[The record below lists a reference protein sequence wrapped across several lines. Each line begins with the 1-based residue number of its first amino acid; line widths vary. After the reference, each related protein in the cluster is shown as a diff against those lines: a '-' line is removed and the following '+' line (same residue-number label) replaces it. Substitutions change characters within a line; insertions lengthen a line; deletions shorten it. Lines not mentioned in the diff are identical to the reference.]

1 MIYSYSKRSPL
12 AAYSSLSI
20 AFFIAA
26 IATIS
31 CSQSGSENRSGGGLG
46 KSSGGTCSAQPALEA
61 NLTGGCRIRM
71 VTPGNCAEVDLS
83 KGQVSEFA
91 WTTDGTGCETPFK
104 IMAAGSPPTAQNSV
118 ELTVPTNGAAITRQG
133 GLINVT
139 LAELK
144 NLGLTSDNGE
154 YHWVVMSFHGS
165 HPQSQVFRVRGD

>member
-1 MIYSYSKRSPL
+1 MFSFTKRSSFAL
-12 AAYSSLSI
+12 NSSLSI

-26 IATIS
+26 IFTTS
-31 CSQSGSENRSGGGLG
+31 CSQSGSGSGGGLG
-46 KSSGGTCSAQPALEA
+46 KPSGGACTAQPALEA
-61 NLTGGCRIRM
+61 NVTGGCRIRM

-83 KGQVSEFA
+83 KGQVFEFA
-91 WTTDGTGCETPFK
+91 WTTDGTGCETPYK
-104 IMAAGSPPTAQNSV
+104 IIAAGSPPTAGNSV
-118 ELTVPTNGAAITRQG
+118 ELTVPTDGAAITRQG
-133 GLINVT
+133 GLLNVT